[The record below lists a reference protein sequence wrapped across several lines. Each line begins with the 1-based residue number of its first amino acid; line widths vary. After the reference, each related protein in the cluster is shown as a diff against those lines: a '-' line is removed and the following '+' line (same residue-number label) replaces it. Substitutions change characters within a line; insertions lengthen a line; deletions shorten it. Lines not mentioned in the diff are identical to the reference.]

1 MQLNAKIHSIVIKM
15 SQITQPILLTILCA
29 KELSDNN
36 VILTIA
42 HATRILTMIVQIGW
56 KRTDCQMDYNVWHIT
71 NVTVPTAKMEK
82 TTQLSEGWLR
92 ENCNMYDDKSCNQHM
107 NYTCGDW
114 VQEGLSKYH
123 LCVDTKAYTCN
134 RPSNFNG
141 TTYNVTCDGNI
152 GDKCNYTGDCN
163 SAFGYT
169 CADWIENETSAGLFC

>member
-1 MQLNAKIHSIVIKM
+1 VCEGIIGQQCDPDNSTCNTHFNYDCADWVKEDRLSNGLQCVAHNKCDSTYSKNGEDYSIV
-15 SQITQPILLTILCA
+15 C
-29 KELSDNN
+29 
-36 VILTIA
+36 
-42 HATRILTMIVQIGW
+42 
-56 KRTDCQMDYNVWHIT
+56 
-71 NVTVPTAKMEK
+71 
-82 TTQLSEGWLR
+82 EGWLR
-92 ENCNMYDDKSCNQHM
+92 ENCNLYDDKSCNQHM

-114 VQEGLSKYH
+114 VQEGLSKHH